1 MATTYEELK
10 TRFSEFVN
18 TETGANV
25 VGAYIGVTIGTAL
38 DGAIEN
44 YMKPATDAKRVL
56 DRIFIKFPTAFGFF
70 ILGGKLTGL
79 LRWGAYGASL
89 GVQLS
94 LIRDIVGYVIP
105 SSVKAQLASA
115 VAGKLKVG
123 QLVSYEELTGAPE
136 NVSEELKEPE
146 IPIQIQEALSMV

>member
-25 VGAYIGVTIGTAL
+25 LGAYMGMVIGTAL
-38 DGAIEN
+38 DSAVED
-44 YMKPATDAKRVL
+44 YMKPSTDAKRLL
-56 DRIFIKFPTAFGFF
+56 DRIFVKFPTAFIFF
-70 ILGGKLTGL
+70 VLGSKLTNL

-94 LIRDIVGYVIP
+94 LVRDIVGYIIP

-115 VAGKLKVG
+115 IAGKLKVG
-123 QLVSYEELTGAPE
+123 QLVSYEELSEVPE
-136 NVSEELKEPE
+136 EFPVEGGEPE
-146 IPIQIQEALSMV
+146 IPIQIQEAMSMV